1 VLSMKWIQGVVVIS
15 LLMLLSACGG
25 SGGSSGNDTPTN
37 AAPLIDSV
45 TADSTSVDL
54 GASVTFSWSITDAES
69 DMLSCDLDI
78 DNDGTADYIIDDC
91 ANNTSQAHTYDQAGD
106 YQIRL
111 MVTDSVNE
119 PVQQNVNVAVIDPR
133 GISAPEITIF
143 SATPEAPKTSNSVTF
158 DWGVDDADGDTLA
171 CKLDVDGDGADDYTI
186 NDCVSNT
193 SQAHTY
199 TQAGVY
205 QVRLTVEDGASSPTQ
220 TLIDLTVSSTLPVI
234 SQFTVDPAPVY
245 SAVESIFY
253 WQVSD
258 PDGDTL
264 TCTLDINDDGT
275 IDYTIDD
282 CANIASQEHT
292 YTSSGD
298 FTARLTVRDS
308 TNETQAP
315 LLVKV
320 KPHLLLD
327 VSVNGPVRAEGR
339 ALYTMTVSNVSPQSM
354 DDVSVVYTVPAELQ
368 FDAESDAEP
377 NVEGCET
384 TCTDGL
390 EASWALGTL
399 AGGESRTLAI
409 NAVVASGVSAGA
421 QIVAPVQATSS
432 SFVDIISVSKA
443 VAVDSN
449 PKSQLAMSASKDPV
463 MPGDNLTLTF
473 DVGNIDSVSLNN
485 LELRAILPA
494 GITVDS
500 ISNNGTTDEATG
512 DVVWGV
518 SSLVVGEGFRRTIDV
533 TVSTT
538 AISGEILATRAE
550 LSHDG
555 GATLDASAEQAVTVV
570 ETVFPIVFDISVTPD
585 PVEAGKSLSYE
596 FTISNVSSVPV
607 DDINVL
613 FRVPPALQFDAI
625 TDADPDAEGC
635 GTTCTEGHE
644 ASWGLDTLAN
654 GESHTI
660 TVNALVDGDLPGGSL
675 LTIPVRVTA
684 AGLADDIE
692 RLKTVAVTAKVIVGD
707 LELARTSGCLM
718 CHGVDSGL
726 IGPAWKDV
734 ADRYRDDANARAI
747 LFGSIKNGSNGKW
760 ESIMLPNSNVSDADI
775 EALVEFILRL

>member
-1 VLSMKWIQGVVVIS
+1 MSSMKWIQSVVVIS

-25 SGGSSGNDTPTN
+25 GGGGSNQNDTPN
-37 AAPLIDSV
+37 AVPVIDNV
-45 TADSTSVDL
+45 TADSSSVDL
-54 GASVTFSWSITDAES
+54 GESVTFSWSISDAES
-69 DMLSCDLDI
+69 DVLSCDLDI
-78 DNDGTADYIIDDC
+78 NDDGTADYSIDDC
-91 ANNTSQAHTYDQAGD
+91 ANNTSQAHIYDQAGD

-111 MVTDSVNE
+111 TVTDSVNE

-133 GISAPEITIF
+133 SISAPEVTDF

-158 DWGVDDADGDTLA
+158 EWGVDDADGDTLA
-171 CKLDVDGDGADDYTI
+171 CKLDVDGDGVDDYTI
-186 NDCVSNT
+186 NDCASNT
-193 SQAHTY
+193 SQLHTY

-205 QVRLTVEDGASSPTQ
+205 QVRLTVEDGASTPTQ
-220 TLIDLTVSSTLPVI
+220 TSIELTVSSTLPVI
-234 SQFTVDPAPVY
+234 SQFTVDPDPVY

-275 IDYTIDD
+275 ADYTIDD

-292 YTSSGD
+292 YASSD
-298 FTARLTVRDS
+298 DVTARLTVRDS
-308 TNETQAP
+308 SNEAQAS
-315 LLVKV
+315 LLVEV

-327 VSVNGPVRAEGR
+327 VSVNGPVSAEGR
-339 ALYTMTVSNVSPQSM
+339 ALYTMTVSNVSAQSM

-399 AGGESRTLAI
+399 EGGESRTLTV
-409 NAVVASGVSAGA
+409 NAVVIPSVSAGA
-421 QIVAPVQATSS
+421 QIVASVQATSS
-432 SFVDIISVSKA
+432 SLIDIISVSKA
-443 VAVDSN
+443 VAVDNN

-463 MPGDNLTLTF
+463 MPGDSLTLTF
-473 DVGNIDSVSLNN
+473 DVGNIDSVSLNS

-500 ISNNGTTDEATG
+500 ISNNGTTDDTTG
-512 DVVWGV
+512 DVVWAV
-518 SSLVVGEGFRRTIDV
+518 SSLVVAEGFRHTIDV
-533 TVSTT
+533 TVGTT
-538 AISGEILATRAE
+538 AISGEILATHAE
-550 LSHDG
+550 LRHDG

-570 ETVFPIVFDISVTPD
+570 ETVFPIVFDIGATPD
-585 PVEAGKSLSYE
+585 PVEAGESLSYE

-607 DDINVL
+607 NDINVL
-613 FRVPPALQFDAI
+613 FRVPAALQFDAA
-625 TDADPDAEGC
+625 TTGAEGC
-635 GTTCTEGHE
+635 ETTCTDGHE
-644 ASWGLDTLAN
+644 ASWELDTLAN

-660 TVNALVDGDLPGGSL
+660 TVSALVDDDLPGGSL

-684 AGLADDIE
+684 AGLEDDID
-692 RLKTVAVTAKVIVGD
+692 RLKTVAVTVKVIVGD
-707 LELARTSGCLM
+707 LELARTNGCLL
-718 CHGVDSGL
+718 CHGVDTGL
-726 IGPAWKDV
+726 IGPSWNDV
-734 ADRYRDDANARAI
+734 ADRYRDNANARAV
-747 LFGSIKNGSNGKW
+747 LFNSIKNGSNGEW
-760 ESIMLPNSNVSDADI
+760 GLVGMLPNSAVSDADI